1 MFLALLELRAAR
13 GRFLLMGSVVVLVAA
28 LVGIVSGFTTGLGDD
43 TVSALRRLPATHVAF
58 ASGSDSDQFARGL
71 VDARTAEDWG
81 REAGAEASPLG
92 VTITRGTTG
101 RGTEVDL
108 AAFGVVPGA
117 FTDPGA
123 DDGGRLDPARPD
135 GVVVSRQLLDE
146 GVRIGDALVVDRLG
160 IRLHVVGATGRSSYG
175 HVPVAYMTA
184 DTWRRVRF
192 TAPGAASAVPGA
204 ASAAPSAASAAPGAA
219 SAAPAG
225 LPAQYSAV
233 ALRLPEGT
241 DGAALAAAD
250 RRHDTT
256 TVPLETAFAAAPGYD
271 GERLTMTSIQTFLFL
286 IAPLV
291 VGAFFAVWTVQR
303 TPELALLRA
312 MGASRRRLLGHTLAQ
327 AAVVVAT
334 GTAVGAA
341 LAAGVG
347 LLVGEQVPF
356 SLPAGTLTATM
367 LAVAVVGLAGSAL
380 TLRRVATVDPMTL
393 LGAGR

>member
-58 ASGSDSDQFARGL
+58 ASGSASDQFARGL
-71 VDARTAEDWG
+71 VDDRTATGWG
-81 REAGAEASPLG
+81 REERAEATPLG
-92 VTITRGTTG
+92 VTLTRGTTG

-123 DDGGRLDPARPD
+123 DAGAPLDAARP
-135 GVVVSRQLLDE
+135 GGIVVSRRLVDE
-146 GVRIGDALVVDRLG
+146 GVRVGDTLTVDRLG
-160 IRLHVVGATGRSSYG
+160 ITLDVVGTTGRSAYG
-175 HVPVAYMTA
+175 HVPVAYVTT
-184 DTWRRVRF
+184 DTWRRIRF
-192 TAPGAASAVPGA
+192 TVPGA
-204 ASAAPSAASAAPGAA
+204 TAR
-219 SAAPAG
+219 PAE

-233 ALRLPEGT
+233 ALRLPSDAGA
-241 DGAALAAAD
+241 AALAAAD
-250 RRHDTT
+250 RRHGTR
-256 TVPLETAFAAAPGYD
+256 TVTLEQAFAAAPGYD
-271 GERLTMTSIQTFLFL
+271 GERLTMTSIQSFLFL

-312 MGASRRRLLGHTLAQ
+312 LGASRRRLLGHTLAQ
-327 AAVVVAT
+327 AALVVAA
-334 GTAVGAA
+334 GTATGGA
-341 LAAGVG
+341 LASAVG
-347 LLVGEQVPF
+347 LLVGAQVPF
-356 SLPAGTLTATM
+356 SLPATTLAAT
-367 LAVAVVGLAGSAL
+367 LGAVALVGLAGTAL

-393 LGAGR
+393 LGAAR

>member
-13 GRFLLMGSVVVLVAA
+13 GRFLLMGSVVVLVSA

-58 ASGSDSDQFARGL
+58 ATGSDSDQFARSL
-71 VDARTAEDWG
+71 IDDRTATGWSGEKG
-81 REAGAEASPLG
+81 VEATPLG

-108 AAFGVVPGA
+108 AAFGVAPGA

-123 DDGGRLDPARPD
+123 DGGRPLDATRPH
-135 GVVVSRQLLDE
+135 GVVVSRQLLNE
-146 GVRIGDALVVDRLG
+146 GVRVGDTLTIDRLG
-160 IRLHVVGATGRSSYG
+160 IRLEVVGSTGRSSYG
-175 HVPVAYMTA
+175 HVPAAYVTT
-184 DTWRRVRF
+184 DTWRQIRF
-192 TAPGAASAVPGA
+192 TAPGARTT
-204 ASAAPSAASAAPGAA
+204 APG
-219 SAAPAG
+219 SPAAPAG
-225 LPAQYSAV
+225 LPVQYSAM
-233 ALRLPEGT
+233 ALRLP
-241 DGAALAAAD
+241 DGADTAVLSAAD
-250 RRHDTT
+250 RRHDTA
-256 TVPLETAFAAAPGYD
+256 TVPLESAFAAAPGYD

-341 LAAGVG
+341 LAAGLG
-347 LLVGEQVPF
+347 LLVGEKVPF
-356 SLPAGTLTATM
+356 SLPAGTLTGTM
-367 LAVAVVGLAGSAL
+367 AAVALVGLAGSAL
-380 TLRRVATVDPMTL
+380 TLRRVTTVDPMTM
-393 LGAGR
+393 LGAAR

>member
-13 GRFLLMGSVVVLVAA
+13 GRFLLMGSVVVLVSA

-58 ASGSDSDQFARGL
+58 ATGSDSDQFARSL
-71 VDARTAEDWG
+71 IDDRTAAGWSGEKG
-81 REAGAEASPLG
+81 VEATPLG

-123 DDGGRLDPARPD
+123 DDGRRLDAARPH
-135 GVVVSRQLLDE
+135 GVVVSRQLLNE
-146 GVRIGDALVVDRLG
+146 GVRVGDTLTVDRLG
-160 IRLHVVGATGRSSYG
+160 IRLEVVGSTGRSSYG
-175 HVPVAYMTA
+175 HVPVAYVTTDA
-184 DTWRRVRF
+184 WRQIRF
-192 TAPGAASAVPGA
+192 TAPGAPATASAPA
-204 ASAAPSAASAAPGAA
+204 
-219 SAAPAG
+219 AG
-225 LPAQYSAV
+225 LPVQYSAM
-233 ALRLPEGT
+233 ALRLP
-241 DGAALAAAD
+241 DGADTAVLEAAD
-250 RRHDTT
+250 RRHDTA
-256 TVPLETAFAAAPGYD
+256 TVPLESAFAAAPGYD

-341 LAAGVG
+341 LAAGLG
-347 LLVGEQVPF
+347 LLVGEKVPF
-356 SLPAGTLTATM
+356 SLPAGTLAGTM
-367 LAVAVVGLAGSAL
+367 AAVALVGLAGSAL
-380 TLRRVATVDPMTL
+380 TLRRVTTVDPMTM
-393 LGAGR
+393 LGAAR

>member
-58 ASGSDSDQFARGL
+58 APGSDSDQFARGL

-81 REAGAEASPLG
+81 REDGTEATPLG

-123 DDGGRLDPARPD
+123 DDGRPLDPARPQ

-160 IRLHVVGATGRSSYG
+160 IRLDVVGATGRSSYG

-192 TAPGAASAVPGA
+192 TAPGAASA
-204 ASAAPSAASAAPGAA
+204 
-219 SAAPAG
+219 APAG

-233 ALRLPEGT
+233 ALRLPDGT
-241 DGAALAAAD
+241 GGDALAAAD

-356 SLPAGTLTATM
+356 SLPAGTLAATM
-367 LAVAVVGLAGSAL
+367 LAVALVGLAGSAL